1 LVSAESRILDF
12 VRNELTKS
20 DLGAHTLDHT
30 MRVHSLAMQLSKG
43 LAVNRRVLEAAALL
57 HDIGR
62 PRETETQ
69 VSHSITS
76 GEMGRGLLSELGYSD
91 SEIKQV
97 VSAIRTHRFSE
108 GIRPTSLEGEILSDA
123 DKLDAIGAVGI
134 YRAVAQAVAS
144 GSGIHGFLRHA
155 DEKLLKLKDLMHTA
169 TGKRLA
175 AERHEVLSKFVQQ
188 LRQELGM
195 EKH

>member
-1 LVSAESRILDF
+1 VSAESRILNF
-12 VRNELTKS
+12 VRNELAKS

-30 MRVHSLAMQLSKG
+30 MRVHALSIQLSEG
-43 LAVNRRVLEAAALL
+43 LSVNRRVLKAAALL

-62 PRETETQ
+62 PSEAQTE

-76 GEMGRGLLSELGYSD
+76 GEMGRELLAELGYSD
-91 SEIKQV
+91 QEIKQV
-97 VSAIRTHRFSE
+97 ISAIRTHRFSE

-123 DKLDAIGAVGI
+123 DKIDAIGAVGI
-134 YRAVAQAVAS
+134 YRAIAQAVTS

-169 TGKRLA
+169 IGKRLA
-175 AERHEVLSKFVQQ
+175 SERHEVLNNFVQQ

-195 EKH
+195 ERH